1 MKLSLFL
8 LVLMV
13 SSIAIVSG
21 STFVIIDDLVKSEK
35 ESTLDLLQRN
45 SIDFSRL
52 ISLDLNERISDVELL
67 SSPNSP
73 LLSTM
78 LTLDEKRDYLLLFIT
93 NYPDYESVSVY
104 DKDGQ
109 KIIDTRNLGIG
120 TNISKSLVF
129 QQTVENLSYY
139 DPYPLDVNSLE
150 RSAISNVLPVLRFSS
165 SLYTVDGEFT
175 GIVIANYS
183 VFSLFQT
190 LLEFSDPHFQ
200 YELLSHDGVNIANSK
215 NHEVLAHDMHLNLIP
230 NTATVY
236 DNWIIS
242 TSTLPEVG
250 RYLENPD
257 LLVIVKIDQNMAF
270 QEINSQ
276 QQFLQIITL
285 STLIGFILVM
295 LYVAKK
301 LDSDLLHIQS
311 VLQNIAAGKKFIT
324 KNLLFKETQSFQSQL
339 RLTDEILT
347 GEKISNKQTAKINID
362 IQNVIKNVANGK
374 FDLKCTREFNQPFSE
389 SQIIINTMVDQL
401 NLFSS
406 EVTRVAKEV
415 GVDGILGGQANVPGV
430 QGQWKEL
437 TDTVNEL
444 ENNLT
449 TQVREIA
456 NVTTAVAKGDLSQK
470 VTADV
475 KGEVLELKETI
486 NTMVD
491 QLNLFSSEVT
501 RVAKEVGVDGILGG
515 QANVPGV
522 QGQWKELTD
531 TVNEL
536 ENNLTTQV
544 REIANVT
551 ASMITGNFDKK
562 VTVSGK
568 GEVRKLQLNINQSVD
583 QLSRVEYDRSEFSA
597 MITHEL
603 KTPLVPINGYC
614 QMLLKEKLGKLTNDQ
629 KDAVQEIST
638 ASDSLLNLIQNIL
651 SAQQSDSGRNILN
664 LTRIS
669 SSKILDESFTKLLPL
684 MVEKNIKFEQFPLSE
699 TLVLADHGKL
709 IEIMTNLVQ
718 NAVDFVPQNSGKISI
733 SCTKDDD
740 GALFSVKDNGIGISL
755 EQQKKL
761 FTKFYQVDTSATR
774 KHGGTGLGLSICKG
788 FVESMGGKIW
798 VESDKGKGSTF
809 FFTIPK
815 AN

>member
-190 LLEFSDPHFQ
+190 LLESSDPHHFQ

-449 TQVREIA
+449 TQVR
-456 NVTTAVAKGDLSQK
+456 G
-470 VTADV
+470 
-475 KGEVLELKETI
+475 
-486 NTMVD
+486 
-491 QLNLFSSEVT
+491 
-501 RVAKEVGVDGILGG
+501 
-515 QANVPGV
+515 
-522 QGQWKELTD
+522 
-531 TVNEL
+531 
-536 ENNLTTQV
+536 
-544 REIANVT
+544 IANVT

>member
-1 MKLSLFL
+1 M
-8 LVLMV
+8 
-13 SSIAIVSG
+13 
-21 STFVIIDDLVKSEK
+21 
-35 ESTLDLLQRN
+35 
-45 SIDFSRL
+45 
-52 ISLDLNERISDVELL
+52 
-67 SSPNSP
+67 
-73 LLSTM
+73 
-78 LTLDEKRDYLLLFIT
+78 
-93 NYPDYESVSVY
+93 
-104 DKDGQ
+104 
-109 KIIDTRNLGIG
+109 
-120 TNISKSLVF
+120 
-129 QQTVENLSYY
+129 
-139 DPYPLDVNSLE
+139 
-150 RSAISNVLPVLRFSS
+150 
-165 SLYTVDGEFT
+165 
-175 GIVIANYS
+175 
-183 VFSLFQT
+183 
-190 LLEFSDPHFQ
+190 
-200 YELLSHDGVNIANSK
+200 
-215 NHEVLAHDMHLNLIP
+215 
-230 NTATVY
+230 
-236 DNWIIS
+236 
-242 TSTLPEVG
+242 
-250 RYLENPD
+250 
-257 LLVIVKIDQNMAF
+257 
-270 QEINSQ
+270 
-276 QQFLQIITL
+276 
-285 STLIGFILVM
+285 
-295 LYVAKK
+295 
-301 LDSDLLHIQS
+301 
-311 VLQNIAAGKKFIT
+311 
-324 KNLLFKETQSFQSQL
+324 
-339 RLTDEILT
+339 
-347 GEKISNKQTAKINID
+347 
-362 IQNVIKNVANGK
+362 
-374 FDLKCTREFNQPFSE
+374 
-389 SQIIINTMVDQL
+389 
-401 NLFSS
+401 
-406 EVTRVAKEV
+406 
-415 GVDGILGGQANVPGV
+415 
-430 QGQWKEL
+430 
-437 TDTVNEL
+437 

-551 ASMITGNFDKK
+551 TSMITGNFDKK